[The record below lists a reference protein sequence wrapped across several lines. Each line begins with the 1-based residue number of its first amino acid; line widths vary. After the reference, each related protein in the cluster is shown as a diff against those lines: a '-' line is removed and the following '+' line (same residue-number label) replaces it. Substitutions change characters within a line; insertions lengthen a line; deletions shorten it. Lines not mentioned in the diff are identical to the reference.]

1 MEDKDQTITVD
12 SDQMRHFDLTSFA
25 KAKDR
30 MIATNEATY
39 KGHWD
44 SIRERTLQLRDYTP
58 KEIAQ
63 IISSGSLAEQQ
74 KLSHNYFYKD
84 GYYKQI
90 IIYYATLLKYMGL
103 LIPNPSIGKNLST
116 SHIQKRY
123 YNALDYVERMQ
134 LPVLL
139 TNIALRALIDGCY
152 YGIKVETSKNEFQ
165 LIDLPSGYACSRF
178 KDIYGNDIV
187 EFDVSYFRTIVD
199 SEQRKAALAAYPKF
213 VSKAYKEWHNGK
225 RKSKW
230 LLIPKEYG
238 VCFPF
243 FDGRPLL
250 LNVIP
255 ATIEYDDAVA
265 AQRDR
270 DAEEIRKIIVQ
281 KIPHLN
287 DGRLLF
293 EPDEAEEI
301 HFGTV
306 GMMKGNRNVSVL
318 TTYADVDAITSSASA
333 DRVENTLTRMEQ
345 NVYAQAGVTG
355 QIFASTGSSSLETS
369 LNNDLALMMYLANK
383 FSRFITNSL
392 NDAFANSNISF
403 KYTILPITYYNATD
417 FADAT
422 FKLVGSGY
430 SALMPALAYGLSQ
443 KDLVN
448 LKDLE
453 NDVLKLGDK
462 LKPLQTSYT
471 QTGSD
476 SKEEDGDSENEEE
489 TSKKKPINT
498 DIDEGGRPKKKEDEK
513 ADKTHKNEE
522 SLDKT
527 GGGS

>member
-1 MEDKDQTITVD
+1 MEENKAAEQAGT
-12 SDQMRHFDLTSFA
+12 RNFDLTSFA
-25 KAKDR
+25 RAKEK
-30 MIATNEATY
+30 MIATNEHTY
-39 KGHWD
+39 KKNWD
-44 SIRERTLQLRDYTP
+44 SVYDRMSKLKDYSP
-58 KEIAQ
+58 EEVASIIA
-63 IISSGSLAEQQ
+63 SGSLIEQQ
-74 KLSHNYFYKD
+74 KLSRNYFNRD

-103 LIPNPSIGKNLST
+103 LIPNPSTGKNLST

-139 TNIALRALIDGCY
+139 TNIAQRALVDGSY
-152 YGIKVETSKNEFQ
+152 FGLRVEGDKNTFQ

-178 KDIYGNDIV
+178 KDIYGNDVV
-187 EFDVSYFRTIVD
+187 EFDVSYFGTIID
-199 SEQRKAALAAYPKF
+199 KEQRNAALSAYPKI
-213 VSKAYKEWHNGK
+213 VQKAWKELSTGK
-225 RKSKW
+225 RKDKW
-230 LLIPKEYG
+230 LIIPKELG

-243 FDGRPLL
+243 FDGRPLF

-255 ATIEYDDAVA
+255 ATIEYDEAVA
-265 AQRDR
+265 TQRER

-281 KIPHLN
+281 KIPHLT

-301 HFGTV
+301 HNGTV
-306 GMMKGNRNVSVL
+306 HMMKGNKNVSVL
-318 TTYADVDAITSSASA
+318 TTYGEVDAIASNA
-333 DRVENTLTRMEQ
+333 NTDKTDNILTRMEQ
-345 NVYAQAGVTG
+345 NIYAQAGVTG
-355 QIFASTGSSSLETS
+355 QVFASTGSSSLETS
-369 LNNDLALMMYLANK
+369 LNNDLALMMYFANK
-383 FSRFITNSL
+383 VSRFITNIL
-392 NDAFANSNISF
+392 NDIYGNGNITF
-403 KYTILPITYYNATD
+403 KYQIMPVTYYNANS
-417 FADAT
+417 FADTT

-430 SALMPALAYGLSQ
+430 SALLPALAFGLTQ

-448 LKDLE
+448 IKDLE

-462 LKPLQTSYT
+462 LKPLSTSYT
-471 QTGSD
+471 QSNSSSSSGG
-476 SKEEDGDSENEEE
+476 EGEEE
-489 TSKKKPINT
+489 NGDGKTLKRNPIET